1 MSLGRACNLGVA
13 TSGWAEQGGEALG
26 AHLRSGL
33 QARLMGA
40 VRKAL
45 ASLTVGEALPRFIP
59 GQPPAAGGAGVLFQP
74 EHVCG
79 SLGSRLRA
87 L

>member
-1 MSLGRACNLGVA
+1 MC
-13 TSGWAEQGGEALG
+13 
-26 AHLRSGL
+26 SGL

-45 ASLTVGEALPRFIP
+45 ASLTVGEALSRFIP
-59 GQPPAAGGAGVLFQP
+59 GQPATCCWRAGVLFQP

-79 SLGSRLRA
+79 SLGSRLWA